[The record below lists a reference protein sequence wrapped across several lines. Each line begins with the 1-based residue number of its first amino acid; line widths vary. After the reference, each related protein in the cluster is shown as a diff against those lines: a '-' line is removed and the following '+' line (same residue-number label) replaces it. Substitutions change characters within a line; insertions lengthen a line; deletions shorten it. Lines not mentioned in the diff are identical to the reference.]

1 MYGLR
6 DRQRIIIALS
16 KGGAMMNSRKVD
28 LKYPQTWEFSGF
40 SQNGED
46 GILDVLRKQLTK
58 SNRYFIEIGSADG
71 IDNNSAWLT
80 IAEKYQ
86 GVMIE
91 GDLNLVTRAK
101 RMIGHY
107 SLGLQII
114 NMFVDVDSAGKIK
127 ELAQFN
133 DPDVMSLDIDG
144 IDYYVAQSLF
154 AEGIR
159 PKIFVVEYNSVFGPS
174 LSKTIKY
181 SRNFVYTKAHPS
193 ELYYGVSISGW
204 RKLFEENG
212 YKFITV
218 DRNGVNAFFVDPTY
232 FNSDFLSGV
241 EALNFSENQLQ
252 LLKFRTNYENQFKLI
267 QHMDFQEI

>member
-6 DRQRIIIALS
+6 DRQRIVIGLT
-16 KGGAMMNSRKVD
+16 KGGAMMNSRNVD
-28 LKYPQTWEFSGF
+28 LKSPQTWEFSGF

-46 GILDVLRKQLTK
+46 GILDVLRKQLLK
-58 SNRYFIEIGSADG
+58 SNRYFVEIGSADG

-86 GVMIE
+86 GMMIE
-91 GDLNLVTRAK
+91 GSSDLVARAK
-101 RMIGHY
+101 RMVGHY

-114 NMFVDVDSAGKIK
+114 NMFVDVDTVGKIK
-127 ELAQFN
+127 ELAQYN

-144 IDYYVAQSLF
+144 IDYYVAKALL
-154 AEGIR
+154 AEGVR
-159 PKIFVVEYNSVFGPS
+159 PKIFVVEYNSVFGPN

-193 ELYYGVSISGW
+193 ELYYGVSIAGW
-204 RKLFEENG
+204 KKFFAENG
-212 YKFITV
+212 YKFVTV
-218 DRNGVNAFFVDPTY
+218 DRNGVNAFFVNPSY
-232 FNSDFLSGV
+232 FNSDFLSGI
-241 EALNFSENQLQ
+241 EALDFSENQLQ
-252 LLKFRTNYENQFKLI
+252 LLKFRSNYDDQFKLI